1 MPSTVPAATIP
12 QPAVMLAAAQ
22 PVPNMPQIVE
32 EPDNMLA
39 SPLLNIKKPAEVY
52 TIPINKQKKI
62 AWVESQVKK
71 DQHEAINPNFRA
83 PFKSKEDACKRLLR
97 YHVFDELDTS
107 PWDLERSD
115 EMFEIKSSILLSRY
129 VSFSAKYTL
138 LTGPVNTS
146 CDSCTSLLFFRRASL
161 FWRDVHILQINP
173 TFILLLLFSRYHSM
187 LAKYHLLLQQE
198 STRQASSSEEVMLAR
213 FWDSE
218 ERQNLAKEKEDFQ
231 KGVVHEL
238 PPLSEEWAAKYE
250 EIYDSKPP
258 PGVVGETVKV
268 EEDEKPE
275 GVKQEDPFT
284 VTDEVKPV
292 VVEATTGT
300 KRPLQ
305 QDDVIAKIEE
315 EVFFVLIAA
324 IPFSYKPFLVC

>member
-1 MPSTVPAATIP
+1 
-12 QPAVMLAAAQ
+12 
-22 PVPNMPQIVE
+22 
-32 EPDNMLA
+32 
-39 SPLLNIKKPAEVY
+39 
-52 TIPINKQKKI
+52 
-62 AWVESQVKK
+62 
-71 DQHEAINPNFRA
+71 
-83 PFKSKEDACKRLLR
+83 
-97 YHVFDELDTS
+97 
-107 PWDLERSD
+107 
-115 EMFEIKSSILLSRY
+115 
-129 VSFSAKYTL
+129 
-138 LTGPVNTS
+138 
-146 CDSCTSLLFFRRASL
+146 
-161 FWRDVHILQINP
+161 
-173 TFILLLLFSRYHSM
+173 M

-315 EVFFVLIAA
+315 EVFFRFDRCNSLLLQAVFSLLINE
-324 IPFSYKPFLVC
+324 ISWNLNVQSTFIKN